1 MKVKY
6 IGKSDASLRNGKIYE
21 VTSIERTLYRIVD
34 ETGEDFLFS
43 PDEFEI
49 VENGETIQADESKE
63 NRKSL
68 YYLDA
73 LVFSELPPDE
83 LDKEIKRLEEESKK
97 LTGWVKM

>member
-1 MKVKY
+1 MKVRY
-6 IGKSDASLRNGKIYE
+6 TGNSDASLRNGEIYE
-21 VTSIERTLYRIVD
+21 VTSIERTWYRIVD
-34 ETGEDFLFS
+34 DTGEDFLFS

-49 VENGETIQADESKE
+49 VENGETIQADENKE
-63 NRKSL
+63 NHKSL

-97 LTGWVKM
+97 LTEWPVM